1 MRPRS
6 AAVPGR
12 SDVRTRED
20 LDMTKPSSRSTLLRP
35 RTGALRTI
43 RNTAAR
49 LIVSLTVL
57 LAAHTAQAERFLT
70 LEEAQKLC
78 FPEAT
83 TFEAQTLR
91 FTAEQTKGIAAKCG
105 LAVRNQGNRLWLART
120 GSNVS
125 GVLFLDHVIG
135 KHELIDYAVAL
146 TPDGKVR
153 QIEILEYREN
163 YGGEIR
169 RPQWREQF
177 RGKDATARLKLTD
190 DVSNISGATISC
202 RHVTEGIKRVLA
214 TFEVVVRP
222 RLSAIAGDGV
232 PNPAPPAAPAR
243 P

>member
-1 MRPRS
+1 MSPS
-6 AAVPGR
+6 VNATLAVAR
-12 SDVRTRED
+12 NI
-20 LDMTKPSSRSTLLRP
+20 
-35 RTGALRTI
+35 AL
-43 RNTAAR
+43 
-49 LIVSLTVL
+49 L
-57 LAAHTAQAERFLT
+57 LAACLALHAARAERFLT

-83 TFEAQTLR
+83 AFEAQTLR
-91 FTAEQTKGIAAKCG
+91 FTPEQTKAIAAKCG
-105 LAVRNQGNRLWLART
+105 LKVRNPGNRLWLART
-120 GSNVS
+120 GGAVT
-125 GVLFLDHVIG
+125 GVLFLDHVTG
-135 KHELIDYAVAL
+135 KHELIDYAVAI

-153 QIEILEYREN
+153 QVEILEYREN

-169 RPQWREQF
+169 RPQWLEQF

-222 RLSAIAGDGV
+222 RLPAAGGGGV
-232 PNPAPPAAPAR
+232 PNPAAPAAPAS

>member
-1 MRPRS
+1 MNAVVNAV
-6 AAVPGR
+6 AAA
-12 SDVRTRED
+12 SVRAVR
-20 LDMTKPSSRSTLLRP
+20 LFVAFL
-35 RTGALRTI
+35 AI
-43 RNTAAR
+43 HNAA
-49 LIVSLTVL
+49 
-57 LAAHTAQAERFLT
+57 AERFLT
-70 LEEAQKLC
+70 LDEAQKLC
-78 FPEAT
+78 FPEAN

-91 FTAEQTKGIAAKCG
+91 FTPEQTKAIAAKCG
-105 LAVRNQGNRLWLART
+105 LKVRNPGNRLWLART
-120 GSNVS
+120 SAGVA
-125 GVLFLDHVIG
+125 GVLFLDHVTG
-135 KHELIDYAVAL
+135 KHEQIDYAVAL

-153 QIEILEYREN
+153 QVEILEYREH

-222 RLSAIAGDGV
+222 RLPAGGGGV
-232 PNPAPPAAPAR
+232 PNPAAPAAPAR